1 MDKNRLFIY
10 LNPCIMF
17 SMATDLPEENR
28 MKALTLLDEMSQ
40 FHWSML
46 KSVLLILSMLPFA
59 QGVLSVWQSTEGSS
73 QIVVGFFAISLF
85 STWAVLSFWSALK
98 VTVLTLDQVQIT
110 ALEQKVVMLYR
121 YTPMLFL
128 AGMVSYLVGQI

>member
-17 SMATDLPEENR
+17 SMATDLHEENR

-46 KSVLLILSMLPFA
+46 KSVLLILSMLPVA

-73 QIVVGFFAISLF
+73 QIMVGFFAISLF

-98 VTVLTLDQVQIT
+98 ATVLTLDQVQIT
-110 ALEQKVVMLYR
+110 ALEQKVVMFYR

-128 AGMVSYLVGQI
+128 AGMVSYLVSQI

>member
-10 LNPCIMF
+10 LNTCIMLL
-17 SMATDLPEENR
+17 MATDLPEENR

-46 KSVLLILSMLPFA
+46 KSVLLILSMLPVA

-73 QIVVGFFAISLF
+73 QIMVGFFAISLF

-98 VTVLTLDQVQIT
+98 ATVLTLDQVQIT
-110 ALEQKVVMLYR
+110 ALEQKMVMFYR

-128 AGMVSYLVGQI
+128 AGMVSYLVSQI

>member
-28 MKALTLLDEMSQ
+28 MKALTLLDDVSQ

-46 KSVLLILSMLPFA
+46 KSVLLILSMLPVA
-59 QGVLSVWQSTEGSS
+59 QGVFSVW
-73 QIVVGFFAISLF
+73 VCLFFLVNILF
-85 STWAVLSFWSALK
+85 FNK
-98 VTVLTLDQVQIT
+98 KINF
-110 ALEQKVVMLYR
+110 KIYK
-121 YTPMLFL
+121 
-128 AGMVSYLVGQI
+128 

>member
-17 SMATDLPEENR
+17 LMATDLPEENR
-28 MKALTLLDEMSQ
+28 MKALTLLDDVNQ
-40 FHWSML
+40 FHWSVL
-46 KSVLLILSMLPFA
+46 KSVLLILSMLPVA
-59 QGVLSVWQSTEGSS
+59 QGLSSVWQSTEGSS
-73 QIVVGFFAISLF
+73 QIMVGFFAISLV

-98 VTVLTLDQVQIT
+98 ASVLSLDQIQIT
-110 ALEQKVVMLYR
+110 ALEQKMVMLYR

-128 AGMVSYLVGQI
+128 AAMVSYLVSQI